1 MGLDMAAG
9 WLDKEQENK
18 PVTEFDWRKHASLN
32 EYMRQLYYRKK
43 GMEAPQ
49 SVMDCE
55 FNCSDVYLTRED
67 IIDLKQAIHSGQ
79 LPKAKDGFFW
89 GQDAQEESAK
99 YYFETDKEF
108 CERALAWLDQGKVVW
123 YSPWW

>member
-9 WLDKEQENK
+9 WLDKEQDNK

-43 GMEAPQ
+43 GMKAPLG
-49 SVMDCE
+49 VLDCE

-67 IIDLKQAIHSGQ
+67 IIDLKQAVHSGQ

-99 YYFETDKEF
+99 YYFDTDKEF